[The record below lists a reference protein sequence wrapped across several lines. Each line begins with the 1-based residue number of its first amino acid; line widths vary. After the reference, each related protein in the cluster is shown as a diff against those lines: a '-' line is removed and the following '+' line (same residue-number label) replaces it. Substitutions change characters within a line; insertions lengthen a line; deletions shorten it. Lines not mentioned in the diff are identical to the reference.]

1 MTEEPAQLFL
11 VNVRK
16 MTQRKYFDVS
26 RNVLES
32 KRLKVRRTVP
42 SLRVPCLP
50 PSSTRPCTHT
60 LTTHTAHTAHTA
72 HTPQTNTQP
81 PLPSLES
88 CDLSHTSITGNSVD
102 ILINRCPRL
111 TTLNLKNCAMVTH
124 VLEEDLPSSHFVQK
138 RVWQQLRLSG
148 SQDGEEGNESEEKSE
163 SEEAEATDARPTS
176 RGAFALT
183 WLDLES
189 CPLAHFTE
197 ITLGLLPNLRHL
209 NLAYTKVS
217 GHCLSRLAACC
228 PALESLNLTTND
240 YVTNDVCTTSF
251 ARLPRLTHLCLKH
264 CHRVSDASLEQF
276 LPSAA
281 PGGGGIHLHAIDLSR
296 NKNVTDGMLV
306 QLLKRMSH
314 SLTEL
319 KARDCEKIAFSRILL
334 HVLVPGAMPRLRTLD
349 LYNSGNRPGLTA
361 QAERTARVFQAH
373 TLVSIYQ
380 LLVAKP
386 PVPHPALTS
395 LDVGSS
401 EINVRRT
408 NDTHT
413 THDTRHTTHDTRHT
427 THDTRHTTHAH

>member
-1 MTEEPAQLFL
+1 
-11 VNVRK
+11 
-16 MTQRKYFDVS
+16 
-26 RNVLES
+26 
-32 KRLKVRRTVP
+32 
-42 SLRVPCLP
+42 
-50 PSSTRPCTHT
+50 
-60 LTTHTAHTAHTA
+60 
-72 HTPQTNTQP
+72 
-81 PLPSLES
+81 
-88 CDLSHTSITGNSVD
+88 LSHTSITGNSVD

-124 VLEEDLPSSHFVQK
+124 VLEEDLPSHHFTQK

-148 SQDGEEGNESEEKSE
+148 SQDGEEGNENESEEKSE
-163 SEEAEATDARPTS
+163 SEGKKGEEAEATAARPPS
-176 RGAFALT
+176 KGAFALT

-189 CPLAHFTE
+189 CPLVHFTE

-281 PGGGGIHLHAIDLSR
+281 AGGSGGIHLHAIDLSR

-334 HVLVPGAMPRLRTLD
+334 HALVPGAMPRLRTLD

-361 QAERTARVFQAH
+361 QTERTARVFQAH

-395 LDVGSS
+395 LDIGSS
-401 EINVRRT
+401 ELNVRR
-408 NDTHT
+408 
-413 THDTRHTTHDTRHT
+413 THDTRHTRHT
-427 THDTRHTTHAH
+427 LIKWRLPHT